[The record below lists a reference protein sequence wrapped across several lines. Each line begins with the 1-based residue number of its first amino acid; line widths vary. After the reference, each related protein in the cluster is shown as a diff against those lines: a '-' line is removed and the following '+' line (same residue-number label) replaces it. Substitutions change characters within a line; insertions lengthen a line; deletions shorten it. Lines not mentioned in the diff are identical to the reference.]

1 MISSYN
7 SIAQVVAANGL
18 LTFNTNRVLTGC
30 TVEHMEGGTTFK
42 LTKPGYYYITFNAT
56 VTNAAAGNV
65 SVQLQNGTSVVPGAI
80 ASTSIA
86 AVTDVRNLVFA
97 TIVRVPPSCCA
108 VDNTA
113 NLTLINNGIAATYSV
128 ANINI
133 TKLC

>member
-1 MISSYN
+1 MINSYN
-7 SIAQVVAANGL
+7 SIAQIVDANGL
-18 LTFNTNRVLTGC
+18 LTFDTNRILTGC
-30 TVEHMEGGTTFK
+30 TVQHAEGGTTFK
-42 LTKPGYYYITFNAT
+42 LTKPGYYYITFNAI

-65 SVQLQNGTSVVPGAI
+65 SVQLQNGTKVIPGAI

-86 AVTDVRNLVFA
+86 ATTDVKNLSFA

-108 VDNTA
+108 IDNTA
-113 NLTLINNGIAATYSV
+113 NLTLINNGIAATYPV